1 MKTSY
6 IAPCTKTRM
15 IETCYILCGS
25 VTGSS
30 DGNSIVKE
38 EEETM
43 GVKRN
48 SYSNYSMKW
57 DNWE

>member
-15 IETCYILCGS
+15 IEACYILCVSGNVDSGS
-25 VTGSS
+25 GS
-30 DGNSIVKE
+30 NERE
-38 EEETM
+38 EDL

-48 SYSNYSMKW
+48 SVSYSNAVRW
-57 DNWE
+57 ENWE

>member
-15 IETCYILCGS
+15 IETCYILCVSGNVDPGS
-25 VTGSS
+25 GSNEGE
-30 DGNSIVKE
+30 DDL
-38 EEETM
+38 

-48 SYSNYSMKW
+48 SVSNSNAVRW
-57 DNWE
+57 ENWE